1 MNAPDSCV
9 GFRRIFCIMGNG
21 RIEIFDFM
29 KGFCIAMVIAD
40 HCNLHFESVHIQ
52 NMLDAVRMPLY

>member
-9 GFRRIFCIMGNG
+9 GFRRIFYIMSNG

-40 HCNLHFESVHIQ
+40 HCNLHF
-52 NMLDAVRMPLY
+52 